1 VSLLDELVGAQLV
14 IVDAHHRLAYTW
26 FGGAGV
32 NVYDDEGREV
42 HYFTIGT
49 KRGERLTPAMV
60 RAAIDR
66 VRAENDE

>member
-1 VSLLDELVGAQLV
+1 MSLLDELAGAQLV
-14 IVDAHHRLAYTW
+14 IIDELQRLAYAW

-42 HYFTIGT
+42 HYFTVGT
-49 KRGERLTPAMV
+49 KDGQKLSPAMV

-66 VRAENDE
+66 VRAESDE